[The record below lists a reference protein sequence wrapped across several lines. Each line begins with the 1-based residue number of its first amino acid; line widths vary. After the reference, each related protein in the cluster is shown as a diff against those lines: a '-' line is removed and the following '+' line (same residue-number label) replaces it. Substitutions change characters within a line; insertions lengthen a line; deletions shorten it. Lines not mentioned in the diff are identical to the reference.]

1 MSQALFFL
9 GLLQGKSTDNYL
21 DITLID
27 VDSGTLNKYN
37 TQKYRHYYP
46 QFCILNLPLDH
57 LPQS

>member
-27 VDSGTLNKYN
+27 VDYGALNKYQH
-37 TQKYRHYYP
+37 TEIQT
-46 QFCILNLPLDH
+46 LLPTVLH
-57 LPQS
+57 IKFTP